1 MPTRRTVLAWLLVSL
16 RRVAAALW
24 VTLLLLGIWAVAA
37 VVIALVLRWVL
48 ALRRVALR
56 CTALLVVALLL
67 LAVWI
72 LVLWIA
78 ALLGRT
84 AVVLLR
90 IAALPLGRIATLS
103 LRTTVALLLVV
114 AAAAA
119 SVVFVA

>member
-1 MPTRRTVLAWLLVSL
+1 M
-16 RRVAAALW
+16 
-24 VTLLLLGIWAVAA
+24 LLGIWAVAA